1 MPSLSATTTASGPL
15 TRTTEIPALPG
26 AVEMAAIVSA
36 RKGRSRPF
44 IFLRRTAPAADYRL
58 EEVFFFEDPRF
69 FPAPRF

>member
-1 MPSLSATTTASGPL
+1 
-15 TRTTEIPALPG
+15 
-26 AVEMAAIVSA
+26 MAAIVSA